1 MRDDKLKNMQP
12 SESSTTKRTLR
23 EATCRINYSIDQD
36 EVVRPNMVF
45 VRDEDRPDVKYQIKQ
60 LYRDMAKGELPI
72 QSLND
77 PDEKI
82 DPKTGE
88 KSKLFQCPVCSKT
101 MRDEIN
107 VERHVNFLHT
117 MKKWYKCDQCFIAKL
132 DSFMIRSYAYAL

>member
-1 MRDDKLKNMQP
+1 MRDDKLKIIQP
-12 SESSTTKRTLR
+12 SESSATKRTLR
-23 EATCRINYSIDQD
+23 EAICRINYTIDQD

-72 QSLND
+72 QCLND

-107 VERHVNFLHT
+107 VERQN
-117 MKKWYKCDQCFIAKL
+117 
-132 DSFMIRSYAYAL
+132 